1 MLQTDALIVQFQRG
15 RLILHARDPV
25 GTGGAANRTAR
36 NRKGPGREFG
46 RMDVSIVVPT
56 FNRRELVIRT
66 LESLFAQ
73 DVSPNNLEV
82 IVVVDGATDGTADAL
97 KELRPE
103 CRFRVIEQENRGLAG
118 ARNTGYRAA
127 EAHLVIFLDDDMICD
142 SGLVRAH
149 VEAHK
154 VAGNVAA
161 FGALF
166 LSEDSPPSLAAECFK
181 REVGAYHLQRKDDP
195 EAPWH
200 ERECVFSNTSLARKH
215 LIDIGGFDE
224 EFRMR
229 EDLEFGTRLFATG
242 VIPAYIENAI
252 AFQYYDKSSA
262 DLIRDAERF
271 AIADVLYEKK
281 HHGGGNVGEIRW
293 QANEPG
299 WRQSLRGIAARSPGI
314 ADLFLTP
321 VRWLGESFIGVRA
334 LRELGVRA
342 LQMQRRIHWHHV
354 VRERVG
360 S

>member
-1 MLQTDALIVQFQRG
+1 MDA
-15 RLILHARDPV
+15 
-25 GTGGAANRTAR
+25 
-36 NRKGPGREFG
+36 
-46 RMDVSIVVPT
+46 SIVVPT

-66 LESLFAQ
+66 LRSLFAQ
-73 DVSPNNLEV
+73 DISPSCFEI

-97 KELRPE
+97 KELRPG
-103 CRFRVIEQENRGLAG
+103 CQFRVIEQENRGLAG

-127 EAHLVIFLDDDMICD
+127 EANLVIFLDDDMICD
-142 SGLVRAH
+142 PGLVTAH

-154 VAGNVAA
+154 TADNIVA

-166 LSEDSPPSLAAECFK
+166 LSEDSPRSLAAECFK
-181 REVGAYHLQRKDDP
+181 REVGAYHLQRKDEP

-200 ERECVFSNTSLARKH
+200 QRECVFSNTSLARKH

-242 VIPAYIENAI
+242 VIPAYIESAI
-252 AFQYYDKSSA
+252 AFQYYDKSST

-271 AIADVLYEKK
+271 ATADVLYEKK
-281 HHGGGNVGEIRW
+281 HPGGGNLGEIRW
-293 QANEPG
+293 QENEPA
-299 WRQSLRGIAARSPGI
+299 WKRSLRRIAAQSPAM
-314 ADLFLTP
+314 ADLFLAP
-321 VRWLGESFIGVRA
+321 VRCLGESFIGVKA

-342 LQMQRRIHWHHV
+342 LQMQRRIHWQCV
-354 VRERVG
+354 VRELMG